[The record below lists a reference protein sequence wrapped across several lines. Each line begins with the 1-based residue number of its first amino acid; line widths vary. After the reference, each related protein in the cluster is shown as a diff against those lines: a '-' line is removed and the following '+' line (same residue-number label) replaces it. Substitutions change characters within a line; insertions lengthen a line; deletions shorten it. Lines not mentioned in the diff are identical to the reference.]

1 VEYAA
6 NLLLIKQNFI
16 ATSPH
21 ARYDNIKATRLRL
34 EKKCP
39 PIDSL
44 TPSLLVGFLPPV
56 QTSLQMAARRM
67 SKNHLKSYQDH
78 WTLSLCRLCMNWE
91 IPHVLQHLWH

>member
-1 VEYAA
+1 MQQLPRRGKVEYAA

-16 ATSPH
+16 ATSLH
-21 ARYDNIKATRLRL
+21 ARNDDIKATRPRL

-44 TPSLLVGFLPPV
+44 TPGLLVEYLPPL

-67 SKNHLKSYQDH
+67 SKNRLKSYQNH
-78 WTLSLCRLCMNWE
+78 WTLSWTLALDT
-91 IPHVLQHLWH
+91 LL

>member
-1 VEYAA
+1 MEYAA

-34 EKKCP
+34 EKTCP

-67 SKNHLKSYQDH
+67 SKNHLKSYQNH
-78 WTLSLCRLCMNWE
+78 WTLSLCGLRMNWE
-91 IPHVLQHLWH
+91 IPHVLQHL